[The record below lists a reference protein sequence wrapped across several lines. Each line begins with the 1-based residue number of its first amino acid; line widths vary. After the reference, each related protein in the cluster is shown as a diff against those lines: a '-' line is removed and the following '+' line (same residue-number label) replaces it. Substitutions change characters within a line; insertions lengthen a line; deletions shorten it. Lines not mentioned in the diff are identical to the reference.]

1 MTNDG
6 DLDIWALK
14 WHDNGRPIEIY
25 RYSGSV
31 YKKKYFGISQ
41 RKIAF
46 QNWYTIWQTI
56 VTTTSLT
63 CTIYMQKS
71 HDLASDQVY

>member
-31 YKKKYFGISQ
+31 YKKNTLEYHKERSRTRIDIQYDKQ
-41 RKIAF
+41 
-46 QNWYTIWQTI
+46 
-56 VTTTSLT
+56 
-63 CTIYMQKS
+63 
-71 HDLASDQVY
+71 

>member
-46 QNWYTIWQTI
+46 RIDIQYDKQ
-56 VTTTSLT
+56 
-63 CTIYMQKS
+63 
-71 HDLASDQVY
+71 

>member
-1 MTNDG
+1 MRSTMTNDG

-31 YKKKYFGISQ
+31 YKKNTLEYHKERSRSRIDIQYDKQ
-41 RKIAF
+41 
-46 QNWYTIWQTI
+46 
-56 VTTTSLT
+56 
-63 CTIYMQKS
+63 
-71 HDLASDQVY
+71 

>member
-25 RYSGSV
+25 KYSGSV

-63 CTIYMQKS
+63 CTICMQKS